1 MRIKKQFVWAAALAG
16 LLGGAAPSALAEEEK
31 SGIKIGVLTCEVEG
45 GFGYIFGSSRH
56 MDCTFEKGDNQ
67 ATEYY
72 TGTIKKYGIDIGFRR
87 GGTIFWGV
95 FAPSLD
101 TAPGGLA
108 GNYGGASGEA
118 SVGAGVGVN
127 VLLGGSGNTFSLQP
141 LSVVGFTG
149 LNVAGGVASM
159 TLETSEAPATR

>member
-1 MRIKKQFVWAAALAG
+1 MRIKKQIFGVMAVAG
-16 LLGGAAPSALAEEEK
+16 LLSGAALPALAEEER
-31 SGIKIGVLTCEVEG
+31 SGVKVGVLTCEVEG
-45 GFGYIFGSSRH
+45 GFGYIFGSSRD
-56 MDCTFEKGDNQ
+56 MDCTFEKGDDQ

-159 TLETSEAPATR
+159 TLETSTASAKR